1 MKLHVG
7 NLSKKVTEAQ
17 LRELATPYGALVS
30 ATVATDRD
38 SGASRGFAFVEF
50 SSADEAKAAMSGLD
64 GREVDGQAL
73 KVTEARPRKSDAP
86 RA

>member
-7 NLSKKVTEAQ
+7 NLSKKVTDAQ
-17 LRELATPYGALVS
+17 LNELVAPYGAPLS
-30 ATVATDRD
+30 ASVATDRD
-38 SGASRGFAFVEF
+38 TGASRGFGFVEF
-50 SSADEAKAAMSGLD
+50 SSADEARAAMSGLD